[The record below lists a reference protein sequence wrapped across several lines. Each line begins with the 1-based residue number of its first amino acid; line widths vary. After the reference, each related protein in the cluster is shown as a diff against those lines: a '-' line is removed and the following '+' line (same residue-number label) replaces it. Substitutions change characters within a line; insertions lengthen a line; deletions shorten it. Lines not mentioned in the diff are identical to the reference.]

1 MGYDIITTKKEVKIM
16 PRWTNTDRTPL
27 AILRANVGLSRT
39 QASVLLD
46 VALNTLGRY
55 ETGQSELPL
64 DVAEDMAVLYKIPFD
79 DIRTA
84 YAATKRQSKRSPQL
98 KQLNLQRKVI
108 AL

>member
-1 MGYDIITTKKEVKIM
+1 M
-16 PRWTNTDRTPL
+16 PRWTNSDRTPL
-27 AILRANVGLSRT
+27 AILRANAGLSRT

-64 DVAEDMAVLYKIPFD
+64 DVAEDMAILYKIPFD
-79 DIRTA
+79 EIRTA
-84 YAATKRQSKRSPQL
+84 CASIRRQNKRFPQL
-98 KQLNLQRKVI
+98 SQLNLQGKAI

>member
-1 MGYDIITTKKEVKIM
+1 M
-16 PRWTNTDRTPL
+16 PRWDNSARTPL
-27 AILRANVGLSRT
+27 AQLRANAGLTRT

-64 DVAEDMAVLYKIPFD
+64 DIAEDMTLLYNVPFD

-84 YAATKRQSKRSPQL
+84 CSSVRRKGKRQPQF
-98 KQLNLQRKVI
+98 KNLFLRKGINV
-108 AL
+108 